1 MIADSCEAAIR
12 SKGIHTVEE
21 SEVLF
26 RKIIKQ
32 KIEEDQ
38 LVHSGLSFQDLELM
52 IRAFLQVY
60 AGFFHERVEYPE

>member
-12 SKGIHTVEE
+12 SRGVHDIEE
-21 SEVLF
+21 AESLF

-38 LVHSGLSFQDLELM
+38 LVHSGLSFDDLELM
-52 IRAFLQVY
+52 IGAFIQVY
-60 AGFFHERVEYPE
+60 AGYFHERVKYPE